1 MGNLKTKTMKQN
13 EVERK
18 WWIVSAAGQP
28 LGRLAS
34 RVARI
39 LMGKHKP
46 EYTQHIDSGDFVI
59 VTDAEKIVL
68 TGNKLA
74 DKKYYRH
81 SQYPGGLK
89 VETAEELMERAPVEI
104 IRRAVLG
111 MLPHSRLGRKMGK
124 KLKVYVG
131 SEHPHQAQQPQPLPL
146 EEIQY

>member
-1 MGNLKTKTMKQN
+1 MGNLKTKSMKQDD
-13 EVERK
+13 VQQD
-18 WWIVSAAGQP
+18 WWIISAAGQR

-46 EYTQHIDSGDFVI
+46 EYTRHIDTGDFVI
-59 VTDAEKIVL
+59 ITDAEQVVL
-68 TGNKLA
+68 TGNKLE

-89 VETAEELMERAPVEI
+89 VETAGELMEHSADEVV
-104 IRRAVLG
+104 RRAVLG
-111 MLPHSRLGRKMGK
+111 MLPHNRLGRKMGK

-131 SEHPHQAQQPQPLPL
+131 SEHPHEAQQAQLL
-146 EEIQY
+146 EID

>member
-1 MGNLKTKTMKQN
+1 MGNLKTKSMKQD
-13 EVERK
+13 EVQQD
-18 WWIVSAAGQP
+18 WWIISAAGQR

-46 EYTQHIDSGDFVI
+46 EYTRHVDTGDFVI
-59 VTDAEKIVL
+59 ITDAEKIIL
-68 TGNKLA
+68 TGNKLEN
-74 DKKYYRH
+74 KKYYRH

-89 VETAEELMERAPVEI
+89 VETAEELMERAPTEL

-111 MLPHSRLGRKMGK
+111 MLPHNRLGSKMGE

-131 SEHPHQAQQPQPLPL
+131 SDHPHQAQQPQPLKF
-146 EEIQY
+146 EEI

>member
-1 MGNLKTKTMKQN
+1 MGNLKTKSMKQD
-13 EVERK
+13 EVQQD
-18 WWIVSAAGQP
+18 WWIISAAGQR

-46 EYTQHIDSGDFVI
+46 EYTRHVDTGDFVI
-59 VTDAEKIVL
+59 ITDAEQVVL
-68 TGNKLA
+68 TGNKLE

-89 VETAEELMERAPVEI
+89 VETAEELMEHSPEEI
-104 IRRAVLG
+104 VRRAVFG
-111 MLPHSRLGRKMGK
+111 MLPHNRLGRKMGE

-131 SEHPHQAQQPQPLPL
+131 SDHPHQAQQPQPLRL
-146 EEIQY
+146 EEI

>member
-1 MGNLKTKTMKQN
+1 MGNLKTESMKQD
-13 EVERK
+13 EVQQD
-18 WWIVSAAGQP
+18 WWVISAAGQR

-46 EYTQHIDSGDFVI
+46 EYTRHIDTGDFVI
-59 VTDAEKIVL
+59 ITDAEQVVL
-68 TGNKLA
+68 TGNKLE

-89 VETAEELMERAPVEI
+89 VEIAGELMEHSPDELV
-104 IRRAVLG
+104 RRAVLG
-111 MLPHSRLGRKMGK
+111 MLPHNRLGRKMGE

-131 SEHPHQAQQPQPLPL
+131 
-146 EEIQY
+146 

>member
-1 MGNLKTKTMKQN
+1 MGNLKTKSMKQD
-13 EVERK
+13 EVQQD
-18 WWIVSAAGQP
+18 WWIISAAGQR

-46 EYTQHIDSGDFVI
+46 EYTRHIDTGDFVI
-59 VTDAEKIVL
+59 ITDAEQIVL
-68 TGNKLA
+68 TGNKLE

-89 VETAEELMERAPVEI
+89 VETAGELMEHSSDELV
-104 IRRAVLG
+104 RRAVLG
-111 MLPHSRLGRKMGK
+111 MLPHNRLGRKMGQ

-131 SEHPHQAQQPQPLPL
+131 SGHPHQAQQPQLL
-146 EEIQY
+146 EID